1 MDRPRNPFRNM
12 TFFIVF
18 ATVLVVALTVGIY
31 FLIVAM
37 LG

>member
-12 TFFIVF
+12 TFFIAS
-18 ATVLVVALTVGIY
+18 ATVLVVALTVAIY